1 MHGEHSEQSIIVNA
15 YLSCGRARTHD
26 LRVGSHAP
34 YLIVDIQVEVF
45 NVKDLLG
52 TRTKVFFKHW

>member
-26 LRVGSHAP
+26 LRDGSHAP
-34 YLIVDIQVEVF
+34 DPIVEVF
-45 NVKDLLG
+45 NVIDLLG
-52 TRTKVFFKHW
+52 TKTKLFFKHW